1 MDDETIYIVLLVV
14 ILATTFS
21 VFVVVHVW

>member
-1 MDDETIYIVLLVV
+1 MDDETIYIVLLFV